1 MPDSTWIQSGSP
13 QTPDK
18 TAKIL
23 AWIKAHRDAVVG
35 ALVISAGAALLGL
48 WVAFHYSGVRET
60 AWKNLFIA
68 QQTGLSGNL
77 AEASKQLDA
86 IETNYPGTSAWGFAA
101 LGKGDLLFR
110 QGKFAE
116 AADEYA
122 KVVSKGRK
130 DLAPFA
136 LYNQG
141 RAKEAAADLAGAQGL
156 YKDFLSLYPGHFL
169 APEAHLSLASA
180 LETAGNPAEA
190 KAAYEK
196 IVLLYPETS
205 WAAAAKARLMPEPPP
220 AQAAGKTPPS
230 PAPEKKI

>member
-1 MPDSTWIQSGSP
+1 MPDSTWIQSGGT
-13 QTPDK
+13 QAPDK
-18 TAKIL
+18 MSKIFT
-23 AWIKAHRDAVVG
+23 WIKAHRDPVIG
-35 ALVISAGAALLGL
+35 SLVILAGAALLSL
-48 WVAFHYSGVRET
+48 WVMLHYSGVRET
-60 AWKNLFIA
+60 AWKSLFIA
-68 QQTGLSGNL
+68 QQTGLSGNY
-77 AEASKQLDA
+77 AEALKQLDA
-86 IETNYPGTSAWGFAA
+86 VEINYPRTSAWGFAV

-130 DLAPFA
+130 DLTPFA
-136 LYNQG
+136 LYDQG
-141 RAKEAAADLAGAQGL
+141 KAKEAAGDPAGAQTL
-156 YKDFLSLYPGHFL
+156 YKNFLSAYPDHFL

-180 LETAGNPAEA
+180 LEASDNQAEA

-220 AQAAGKTPPS
+220 AQAAAKAPAS
-230 PAPEKKI
+230 PAPATKP